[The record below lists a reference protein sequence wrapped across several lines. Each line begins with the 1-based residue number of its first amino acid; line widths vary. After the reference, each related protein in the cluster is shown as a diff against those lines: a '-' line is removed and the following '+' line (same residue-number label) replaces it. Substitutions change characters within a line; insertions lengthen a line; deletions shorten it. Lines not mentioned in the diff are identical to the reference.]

1 MIQLGRKERWLA
13 IGLAA
18 VVGGWSSFV
27 FAVKPAIERTRTLNR
42 VIPENER
49 TLSDLR
55 AKSEQYLA
63 LRTGLDGLD
72 KQAASADGQFELPA
86 FVETIISQ
94 LQLTRQVTS
103 IKPHTAQIDASY
115 TEVTVEVRLSNI
127 VLEQLVEFLL
137 RIGSAEHR
145 LLVKSL
151 DIRKSQVNPD
161 LLDVVVHI
169 STLKHH

>member
-1 MIQLGRKERWLA
+1 MIQLGRRERWLA
-13 IGLAA
+13 MGLAV

-42 VIPENER
+42 VIPEKQR
-49 TLSDLR
+49 T
-55 AKSEQYLA
+55 EQYLA
-63 LRTGLDGLD
+63 LRTALDRLD
-72 KQAASADGQFELPA
+72 TQAASADGQFELPA

-94 LQLTRQVTS
+94 LRLTRHVTS

-115 TEVTVEVRLSNI
+115 TEVTVEAKLSNI

-137 RIGSAEHR
+137 RIRSAQYR

-151 DIRKSQVNPD
+151 DIRKSQTTPV
-161 LLDVVVHI
+161 LLDVVVHV
-169 STLKHH
+169 STLKHN